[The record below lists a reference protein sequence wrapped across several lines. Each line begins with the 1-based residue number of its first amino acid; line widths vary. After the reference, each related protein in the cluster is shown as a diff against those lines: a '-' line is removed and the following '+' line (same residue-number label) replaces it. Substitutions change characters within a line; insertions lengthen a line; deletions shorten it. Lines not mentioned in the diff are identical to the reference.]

1 MRRMG
6 KDLQEVAAKDRLL
19 VAGLGGGASVDGVD
33 AALCELAGG
42 TSAPFEAKLLAYHD
56 EPYSQDMR
64 ERILAVAE
72 GEPIKADDLCRLNFR
87 VGQAFARAGRNLLEK
102 AARKREDLD
111 LVGFHGQ
118 TLSHLP
124 PRVEVGMQ
132 TSLMVRRGSTF
143 QLGEPAM
150 IAELL
155 GVPVVANFRVR
166 DIAAG
171 GQGGPLGPYVDYL
184 MFSHPE
190 RTRAAVNIG
199 GITTV
204 TYLPK
209 GGRPEDTLAFDSG
222 PGSMIIDGLV
232 QLMTL
237 GKQRYDKGG
246 ALGRQGQV
254 DGYVLGELLKH
265 PYLQRPPPKSTGREE
280 FGSAYARYL
289 YEWGIQRGVRPTD
302 VLCTATAFTAI
313 TLADA
318 VKRFLLPKGP
328 IEEIIVSGGGAL
340 NDLLMS
346 RLHKEFDPN
355 PITTSDQFGIPAKAK
370 EAFVFAVLARETV
383 QGRPGNLP
391 SATGAEGL
399 RVLGQIIPA

>member
-1 MRRMG
+1 MG
-6 KDLQEVAAKDRLL
+6 KSLKELAAKERML
-19 VAGLGGGASVDGVD
+19 VIGLGGGASFDGAD

-42 TSAPFEAKLLAYHD
+42 GGKPLEAKLIAYHD
-56 EPYSQDMR
+56 EPYSADMR
-64 ERILAVAE
+64 TRVLALAE
-72 GEPIKADDLCRLNFR
+72 GTPFKSDDLCRLNFR
-87 VGQAFARAGRNLLEK
+87 VGQAFARAARNLLEK
-102 AARKREDLD
+102 AGKTPEELD

-124 PRVEVGMQ
+124 PRSEMGVDSTM
-132 TSLMVRRGSTF
+132 MVRRGSTF

-155 GVPVVANFRVR
+155 TTPVVANFRVR
-166 DIAAG
+166 DVAAG

-184 MFSHPE
+184 LFSHPE

-199 GITTV
+199 GISNV

-222 PGSMIIDGLV
+222 PGSMIVDGLV

-237 GKQRYDKGG
+237 GRERYDKGG
-246 ALGRQGQV
+246 ALGRQGRV
-254 DGYVLGELLKH
+254 DGYVLTELLKH
-265 PYLQRPPPKSTGREE
+265 PYLQRSPPKSTGREE

-289 YEWGIQRGVRPTD
+289 YEWGIKRGVRPTD

-318 VKRFLLPKGP
+318 FKRFLLPKGP
-328 IEEIIVSGGGAL
+328 IEEIIVSGGGTL
-340 NDLLMS
+340 NSLLMA

-355 PITTSDQFGIPAKAK
+355 PIKVSDEFGVPSKGK
-370 EAFVFAVLARETV
+370 EALVFAVLARETIL
-383 QGRPGNLP
+383 GRSGNLP
-391 SATGAEGL
+391 SATGAAGP
-399 RVLGQIIPA
+399 RILGQITPA